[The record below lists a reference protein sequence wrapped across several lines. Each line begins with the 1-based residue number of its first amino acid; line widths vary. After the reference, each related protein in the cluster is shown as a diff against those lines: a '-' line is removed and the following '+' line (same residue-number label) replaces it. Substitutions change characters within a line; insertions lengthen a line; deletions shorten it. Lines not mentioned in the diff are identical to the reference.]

1 MNKFDFPS
9 TTREEQ
15 IEILMR
21 KGLIIKDTEDA
32 RKFLDYVP
40 YGKILSYMTPYRH
53 LMDKQRNGEKIE
65 DPITRE
71 KIKST
76 YIFDHKMRILFFE
89 YLSFI
94 ELWIKVMFVNVSCD
108 KYGSVTWRTKEEN
121 FSKRSLPTILKQ
133 YRDALTYYW
142 EQYDIALVEY
152 EKEATEENTIESEET
167 KDSNIKNKIINNIQK
182 QLNNDNTIEKEDNT
196 IEKEDN
202 TIEKEDNTIE
212 KEDNTIKK
220 EDFLKTTIKILDK
233 EGISRYIE
241 KYNDPLYPPIRNIIE
256 ELTFGDI
263 AYLINSVTS
272 SVKKG
277 ILQKIDIS
285 KDGLESCL
293 KWLVDLRN
301 ICCHHWK
308 LYTHTFLLHNDLLK
322 KFIQSPSN
330 ESIQSP
336 SNESIQDTIKKH
348 HSFFITYSFIC
359 YVLEK
364 VDLNLNEAFKTRV
377 TWELKNK
384 KKLYL
389 LEKSD

>member
-196 IEKEDN
+196 I
-202 TIEKEDNTIE
+202 
-212 KEDNTIKK
+212 KK

>member
-1 MNKFDFPS
+1 MNKFNFPS

-21 KGLIIKDTEDA
+21 KGLIIEDTEDA

-53 LMDKQRNGEKIE
+53 LMDKQRNGETIE

-133 YRDALTYYW
+133 YRDTLTYYW

-152 EKEATEENTIESEET
+152 EKQATEENTIESEET
-167 KDSNIKNKIINNIQK
+167 KDSNIKNKIINNIQD
-182 QLNNDNTIEKEDNT
+182 QLNNDNTIE
-196 IEKEDN
+196 
-202 TIEKEDNTIE
+202 
-212 KEDNTIKK
+212 K

-263 AYLINSVTS
+263 SYLINSVTS

-308 LYTHTFLLHNDLLK
+308 LHTHTFLLHNDLLK
-322 KFIQSPSN
+322 KF
-330 ESIQSP
+330 IQSP

-364 VDLNLNEAFKTRV
+364 VDPNLNKAFKTRV

-384 KKLYL
+384 RKLYL

>member
-1 MNKFDFPS
+1 MNKFNFPS

-15 IEILMR
+15 IEILKR

-53 LMDKQRNGEKIE
+53 LMDKQRNGETIE

-133 YRDALTYYW
+133 YRDTLTYYW

-152 EKEATEENTIESEET
+152 EKQATEENTIESEET
-167 KDSNIKNKIINNIQK
+167 KDSNIKNKIINNIQD
-182 QLNNDNTIEKEDNT
+182 QLNNDNTIE
-196 IEKEDN
+196 
-202 TIEKEDNTIE
+202 
-212 KEDNTIKK
+212 K

-308 LYTHTFLLHNDLLK
+308 LHTHTFLLHNDLLK
-322 KFIQSPSN
+322 KFIQSPSNESIQSPSN

-364 VDLNLNEAFKTRV
+364 VDPNLNEAFKTRV
-377 TWELKNK
+377 RWELKNK

-389 LEKSD
+389 LEKKWLEET

>member
-1 MNKFDFPS
+1 MNKFNFPS

-15 IEILMR
+15 IEILKR

-53 LMDKQRNGEKIE
+53 LMDKQRNGETIE

-133 YRDALTYYW
+133 YRDTLTYYW

-152 EKEATEENTIESEET
+152 EKQATEENTIESEET
-167 KDSNIKNKIINNIQK
+167 KDSNIKNKSINNIQD
-182 QLNNDNTIEKEDNT
+182 QLNNDNTIE
-196 IEKEDN
+196 
-202 TIEKEDNTIE
+202 
-212 KEDNTIKK
+212 K

-293 KWLVDLRN
+293 K
-301 ICCHHWK
+301 
-308 LYTHTFLLHNDLLK
+308 
-322 KFIQSPSN
+322 
-330 ESIQSP
+330 
-336 SNESIQDTIKKH
+336 
-348 HSFFITYSFIC
+348 
-359 YVLEK
+359 
-364 VDLNLNEAFKTRV
+364 
-377 TWELKNK
+377 
-384 KKLYL
+384 
-389 LEKSD
+389 